1 MDSIL
6 LGLVILLGLA
16 VGVGLNYLGDWLP
29 VQRGI
34 EIQTGWQRPRY
45 LLVMAF
51 AAATSAWLWLN
62 PHEDL
67 GFWAALILLAYF
79 GLIVIIDIEHKLI
92 LYPTVWFGLALNAMY
107 GIYLHGWLNTLLGGL
122 AGFGIM
128 LVLYFF
134 GDFVAKRMA
143 RMRNEELDEVALGF
157 GDVNLAAIIGLLL
170 GWPGI
175 LAGLVLAIFA
185 GGVISI
191 LYVLVTVILRRY
203 NVFAALP
210 YGPYL
215 VFGAV
220 VLLFFRNAFLSGL

>member
-6 LGLVILLGLA
+6 LGLIVLLGIA
-16 VGVGLNYLGDWLP
+16 VGAGLNYLGDWLP
-29 VQRGI
+29 QQRDI
-34 EIQTGWQRPRY
+34 EMPIGWRR
-45 LLVMAF
+45 LRVWLVIILSAL
-51 AAATSAWLWLN
+51 TSAWLWLN

-67 GFWAALILLAYF
+67 GFWAALLLLAYF
-79 GLIVIIDIEHKLI
+79 GLIVIIDMEHKLI
-92 LYPTVWFGLALNAMY
+92 LYPTVWFGLVLGASY
-107 GIYLHGWLNTLLGGL
+107 GIYLRGWLTTLLGGL

-128 LVLYFF
+128 LLLYFF
-134 GDFVAKRMA
+134 GDFVARRLA
-143 RMRNEELDEVALGF
+143 RVRNEELDEVALGF

-185 GGVISI
+185 GGAISI
-191 LYVLVTVILRRY
+191 LYVIFTYLLGRY
-203 NVFAALP
+203 QVFVALP

-220 VLLFFRNAFLSGL
+220 VLLFF